1 VPCARPRH
9 HHDSRFTI
17 TTQDKALRIVER
29 HGYYIYGAL
38 VVAAALEA
46 SCHILY
52 SEDMHDGQ
60 AIDGLIIHNPFR
72 DL

>member
-1 VPCARPRH
+1 M
-9 HHDSRFTI
+9 
-17 TTQDKALRIVER
+17 ER